1 MTSPSLGLRLRRK
14 RRRLM
19 FLAIRL
25 LGRAAGFRRA
35 RLWGRLIGE
44 LQFRLGWRTAARCAG
59 DMAQVL
65 GRPAGDPVVK
75 AQLRSAYHLNTAAV
89 LEVLAMFDRHQDE
102 RMLAAHCEVQG
113 LEHVQAAL
121 AGGRGAILLGTHS
134 GNGLLLAVRLA
145 GSGLPVSVV
154 YRQSRMMSEDLFEH
168 GLALYGIEP
177 ICANAG
183 IKAYGRM
190 LGALRQNR
198 VVFLM
203 LDQGVK
209 AAQDGVLVRFLG
221 KDMPM
226 PAGPAQLARHSR
238 APVLP
243 VATAAADPVW
253 RFDIEPPVLRVT
265 GASLESDLETLL
277 RVSERQV
284 LRYPQLW
291 SWHHR
296 RWRKFPVAPG
306 LQSQPGE
313 ESQKS

>member
-1 MTSPSLGLRLRRK
+1 MTAPSLRLRLRRK

-19 FLAIRL
+19 FLAIRMI
-25 LGRAAGFRRA
+25 GRAAGFRRA
-35 RLWGRLIGE
+35 SLWGRLIGE
-44 LQFRLGWRTAARCAG
+44 LQFRLGWRMAARCAG

-65 GRPAGDPVVK
+65 GHPPGDPGVK
-75 AQLRSAYHLNTAAV
+75 AQLRLAYHFSTAAV
-89 LEVLAMFDRHQDE
+89 LELLAMFDRHQDE
-102 RMLAAHCEVQG
+102 RMLAAHCEFQG
-113 LEHVQAAL
+113 LDNVQAAL

-134 GNGLLLAVRLA
+134 GNGLLLAVRMA
-145 GSGLPVSVV
+145 ASGLPVSVV
-154 YRQSRMMSEDLFEH
+154 YRQARMMSEELFEH

-190 LGALRQNR
+190 LGALRHNR

-209 AAQDGVLVRFLG
+209 AAQDGVVMRFLG

-243 VATAAADPVW
+243 VVTTAADPVW
-253 RFDIEPPVLRVT
+253 RFHIEPPVPRTV

-277 RVSERQV
+277 RVSEGQV
-284 LRYPQLW
+284 LRYPHLW

-296 RWRKFPVAPG
+296 RWRKYPLAPA
-306 LQSQPGE
+306 LQ
-313 ESQKS
+313 QKPRADN